1 MTRWCVSTVCSNL
14 GLCLASL
21 LIGVFAIGAHA
32 QRELRRSETK
42 DPVSQTFTEAGI
54 AVKFSVEPVAAAPGR
69 KFELREETDAI
80 VRFEITETATN
91 KPLVNLR
98 PTAWISLKRNRNA
111 LDPKSCREK
120 IQSLLQANFTEK
132 PAVDLNS
139 YFLLTLNHE
148 PNLSVIDP
156 FSSLGVTRLYTL
168 VSLRSPGEDWVLS
181 TAQKRLYV
189 SMPLVNQ
196 VAVVD
201 TLTWKVIANVDAG
214 LTPSRLRL
222 QHDERYLWV
231 GNNSQDAQTS
241 GVTVID
247 TSLLRVVARITT
259 GAGHHEI
266 SFDDNDR
273 YAFITNK
280 LAGTLSI
287 IDVRKLGRI
296 RDLKIGLGP
305 TAIAFSSLS
314 KMLYVA
320 NEGDGDVVAVDG
332 LRHTEITRLTIKP
345 GLRTMRLMPGDR
357 FGFVANNA
365 TNTVSI
371 FDDSSNKLLHHVPVG
386 PRPDQIS
393 FTRDFAYVRS
403 TASEFVTM
411 INVTRLGTETDEGSI
426 TRFPAG
432 QKAPGESSYTSL
444 ADMLIPAPAQGA
456 MLVAN
461 AADKMI
467 YYYTEGMA
475 APMGSFQNYRR
486 EPRALLVLDNS
497 LRETAPGIYTTTVRL
512 PASGHYDAP
521 FLLDSPRLVNC
532 FDFGI
537 QENPA
542 LQKEKPV
549 SIKIEPLNVPKAIKV
564 GEVYNFRFKAV
575 DVSSGRPR
583 ANVDDWNVLV
593 FLAPGNWQQRMRAR
607 SLGEGVYEISFI
619 PPSSGVYYVFFESH
633 SLEIRFTQ
641 LPSLNLEAT
650 DSSTVKETKP

>member
-1 MTRWCVSTVCSNL
+1 MTCMRVSTVCSNL
-14 GLCLASL
+14 GLCLVSV
-21 LIGVFAIGAHA
+21 LIAVFTLEAHA
-32 QRELRRSETK
+32 QREVGRSEARG
-42 DPVSQTFTEAGI
+42 PISQTFTQEGI
-54 AVKFSVEPVAAAPGR
+54 AVKFSVEPFAATRGR
-69 KFELREETDAI
+69 KIELMEETDAT
-80 VRFEITETATN
+80 VRFEITDKATN
-91 KPLVNLR
+91 KPLTNLR
-98 PTAWISLKRNRNA
+98 PTAWLSFNRNRIA

-120 IQSLLQANFTEK
+120 IQSLLQADFSEK
-132 PAVDLNS
+132 AAVDLNS

-148 PNLSVIDP
+148 PNVSVIDP

-168 VSLRSPGEDWVLS
+168 VSLKAPGEDWVLS
-181 TAQKRLYV
+181 TTQKKLYV

-196 VAVVD
+196 VAVID
-201 TLTWKVIANVDAG
+201 TATWNVIANIDAG
-214 LTPSRLRL
+214 NTPSRVLL

-231 GNNSQDAQTS
+231 GNNSPDVQSS

-247 TSLLRVVARITT
+247 TSSLKVVAQIAT

-287 IDVRKLGRI
+287 VDVRKLTKI
-296 RDLKIGLGP
+296 KDLKIGSGP
-305 TAIAFSSLS
+305 TAMAFSSLS

-332 LRHTEITRLTIKP
+332 LRHAEVTRIAIKP
-345 GLRTMRLMPGDR
+345 GLRTLRLMPGDR
-357 FGFVANNA
+357 YGFVANTA

-371 FDDSSNKLLHHVPVG
+371 FDVSANKLLHHVPVG
-386 PRPDQIS
+386 PRPDQIA

-411 INVTRLGTETDEGSI
+411 INVTRLGTENDEVSI

-432 QKAPGESSYTSL
+432 QKAPRESSYSSL
-444 ADMLIPAPAQGA
+444 ADMLVPAPAQST

-467 YYYTEGMA
+467 YFYTEGMA

-497 LRETAPGIYTTTVRL
+497 LRETAPGVYTTTVRL
-512 PASGHYDAP
+512 PASGHYDVP

-532 FDFGI
+532 FDFAI

-542 LQKEKPV
+542 VQKEKPV
-549 SIKIEPLNVPKAIKV
+549 SVKIEPLGTPKTIKV
-564 GEVYNFRFKAV
+564 GEVHNLRFKTV

-593 FLAPGNWQQRMRAR
+593 FLAPGIWQQRMPAK
-607 SLGEGVYEISFI
+607 SLGDGVYEMSFT
-619 PPSSGVYYVFFESH
+619 PPESGVYYVFFESP

-650 DSSTVKETKP
+650 K